1 MAEGNNKRRLIYE
14 DLEEGKKY
22 RMLTLAKHGE
32 TGEDMVVYQALYEP
46 FQTYVRPMKAFQ
58 EEIDKKKIRFIKG
71 VGQEEKTH
79 SEEAKGEN
87 PDTQAEEAKGKGAG
101 TQAEEST
108 PGRKK
113 DSGNKS
119 KGPEEEIH
127 PEFRRFLDAETNS
140 ERIEILRGM
149 RNIVDN
155 TMINSMAVMLDV
167 EIKDGPIDE
176 RYEELLEC
184 ALLKCRYEI
193 ERY

>member
-1 MAEGNNKRRLIYE
+1 MAEGNKKRRLIYE

-46 FQTYVRPMKAFQ
+46 FQTYVRPMKALQ
-58 EEIDKKKIRFIKG
+58 EEIDKKKIRFLEG
-71 VGQEEKTH
+71 VSQKEQTN
-79 SEEAKGEN
+79 SEEDAVKN
-87 PDTQAEEAKGKGAG
+87 AG
-101 TQAEEST
+101 TQAGENIEREDSAPQGESAAQD
-108 PGRKK
+108 K
-113 DSGNKS
+113 NKGS
-119 KGPEEEIH
+119 EEEIH
-127 PEFRRFLDAETNS
+127 PEFRRFLDAESNN

-149 RNIVDN
+149 RDIVDN

-167 EIKDGPIDE
+167 EIKDGPIEE

-184 ALLKCRYEI
+184 ALLKRRYEI